1 MPHCR
6 CRGALVAALLALRA
20 AAAGGARP
28 PVVATRSVSHIC
40 RASAPPGSTGQS
52 DEYGPRRA
60 VGSVDIDGR
69 GVQHDLP
76 SFGPFL
82 FLEDALLPRGKM
94 PPFGKH
100 PHAGL
105 LSLTLLLR
113 GDCVKPWDNIRGA
126 SAILRPGGMYAV
138 DSATGIVHSEDRVI
152 HNADDTGTATHAL
165 FIWLDPGI
173 FIREHLPPRLAAA
186 RVFLPSEI
194 PEVKEQ
200 GGMKV
205 RVLLGRY
212 LYRTSPFGHVH
223 RFVFPACL
231 YAGMMEGGLVGSC
244 SWESPRSADG
254 DDG

>member
-1 MPHCR
+1 MLSF
-6 CRGALVAALLALRA
+6 RGRRALVIIVLSLQLNKCAT
-20 AAAGGARP
+20 GGVAQQA
-28 PVVATRSVSHIC
+28 VVSRSVSHIC
-40 RASAPPGSTGQS
+40 RASAPPGSNGQS

-113 GDCVKPWDNIRGA
+113 GDCVRPWDNIRGE
-126 SAILRPGGMYAV
+126 SATLRPGGMYVV
-138 DSATGIVHSEDRVI
+138 DSAAGIVHSEDLVV
-152 HNADDTGTATHAL
+152 HNPEDTGTATHAL

-173 FIREHLPPRLAAA
+173 FIREHLPPRLAVS
-186 RVFLPSEI
+186 RVFLPTEI

-200 GGMKV
+200 GGMEV

-212 LYRTSPFGHVH
+212 LHRTSPFSHIH
-223 RFVFPACL
+223 RFVLPACL
-231 YAGMMEGGLVGSC
+231 HVGKTGGS
-244 SWESPRSADG
+244 SWQMWRCRRVRPVW
-254 DDG
+254 